1 MHFLT
6 NTEKVLTFCVYLT
19 PILYLIRFYYQEKM
33 IKILVLIDTSAEFN
47 RRFLNGLLDYA
58 NENGPWQF
66 YRLPHYYLTTN
77 GERGLIERV
86 KEWKIDAIIS
96 QWGNENLDFLEK
108 LGIPVFI
115 QSYSSINPNFSKIAG
130 DYQKGGRMAA
140 EFFIKKL
147 YRNFAYY
154 GNKNYYW
161 SKARGEGFRE
171 VVEKAKGNYFE
182 FESEALN
189 AYYWGRTHSELQKWL
204 LSLPKP
210 IALMACDDYFA
221 LQVAEICKIN
231 GINIPNEIIL
241 LGVDNDELICNLS
254 HPSISSIVTDD
265 KRGGYETGKMLHE
278 RIITKQRA
286 PFDIV
291 IDALRIEQ
299 RMSTES
305 YNINDPSI
313 KKIIEYIE
321 NNITSTLA
329 VDDLADIANM
339 SRRKLELKF
348 KAATGNTIHKFIT
361 DKKMNWIASQL
372 ISTDK
377 SLLDLALE
385 IGYNDVRSVY
395 RIFKDNMDITPLS
408 YRKLYSKN

>member
-1 MHFLT
+1 
-6 NTEKVLTFCVYLT
+6 
-19 PILYLIRFYYQEKM
+19 M
-33 IKILVLIDTSAEFN
+33 IKILLLIDFSSEFN
-47 RRFLNGLLDYA
+47 RRFLTGLLEYA
-58 NENGPWQF
+58 SKNGSWQF
-66 YRLPHYYLTTN
+66 YRLPHYFLTAN
-77 GERGLIERV
+77 GEQGLIERV
-86 KEWKIDAIIS
+86 QEWGIDAIIS

-115 QSYSSINPNFSKIAG
+115 QSYKTINPNFSKIAG
-130 DYQKGGRMAA
+130 DYQKVGRMAA
-140 EFFIKKL
+140 EFFIKKH
-147 YRNFAYY
+147 YHNFAYY

-161 SKARGEGFRE
+161 SKARSEGYRE
-171 VVEKAKGNYFE
+171 VIEKAGGNYFE

-189 AYYWGRTHSELQKWL
+189 SYYWGRTHSALQKWL

-221 LQVAEICKIN
+221 LQVSEICKIN
-231 GINIPNEIIL
+231 GIDIPQEIIL

-265 KRGGYETGKMLHE
+265 RQGGYETGKMLHE

-286 PFDIV
+286 PFDII

-305 YNINDPSI
+305 YNINDQSI
-313 KKIIEYIE
+313 KKIVEYIE
-321 NNITSTLA
+321 NHVTSPLA
-329 VDDLADIANM
+329 VDDLAYIAHM

-348 KAATGNTIHKFIT
+348 KAATGNTIHRFIT
-361 DKKMNWIASQL
+361 DKKVNWIASQL

-385 IGYNDVRSVY
+385 AGYNDVRSVY
-395 RIFKDNMDITPLS
+395 RIFKENMDMTPQN
-408 YRKLYSKN
+408 YRKKYSKS